1 MNRDDDATLVV
12 PTETDPPT
20 EVVDAWIHAALRRLP
35 APARLRAALVAR
47 ELVADARGRRA
58 APYVLRLSVLD
69 RRSTLAVAV
78 DCATAADEPMVTST
92 ELLVSGLCTRWGVE
106 RRLSAR
112 TTWAELTVDAS
123 GPLRLHAPDQPR
135 PGFRFPD
142 RRSR

>member
-12 PTETDPPT
+12 PTETDPPA
-20 EVVDAWIHAALRRLP
+20 EIVEAWIHSALRRLP
-35 APARLRAALVAR
+35 APARLRAALVAQ

-78 DCATAADEPMVTST
+78 DCATSADEPMPAANR
-92 ELLVSGLCTRWGVE
+92 LLVSGLCTRWGVE
-106 RRLSAR
+106 RRLAAR
-112 TTWAELTVDAS
+112 TTWAELTVDAP
-123 GPLRLHAPDQPR
+123 GPLRLHAPVQPQ
-135 PGFRFPD
+135 PRFPD